1 MEAHDVQQVETLL
14 GYQFNRPELLKEALT
29 HSSQAEDH
37 LASNERMEFLGD
49 AVLSLVIC
57 QSLFERF
64 PDYEEGG
71 LTKLKS
77 MVVSRKSC
85 SQVASRL
92 NLIGHIRVGKGTD
105 SGRALTGS
113 IAAGVLE
120 AVIAAIYLD
129 SGLEAARK
137 FILFAFDDI
146 ISQAD
151 ACEHQDNF
159 KSMLQQHCQRHMSGT
174 PTYELLDEKGPDHNK
189 CFEVAAVI
197 RHRRYTSAWAVT
209 KKDAEQKA
217 ARNALVELGL
227 LEPLPDE
234 EAV

>member
-1 MEAHDVQQVETLL
+1 METQDVQRVESLL
-14 GYQFNRPELLKEALT
+14 GYHFNRPELLKEALT

-49 AVLSLVIC
+49 AVLSLVVC

-64 PDYEEGG
+64 PEYEEGG

-85 SQVASRL
+85 SQIASRL
-92 NLIGHIRVGKGTD
+92 GLIEHIRVGKGTD

-120 AVIAAIYLD
+120 AIIAAIFID
-129 SGLEAARK
+129 SGLEEARK
-137 FILFAFDDI
+137 FILSAFEDI
-146 ISQAD
+146 IVQAD
-151 ACEHQDNF
+151 TCQHQENF
-159 KSMLQQHCQRHMSGT
+159 KSMLQQHCQRHMNGT
-174 PTYELLDEKGPDHNK
+174 PSYELLDEKGPDHNK

-197 RHRRYTSAWAVT
+197 RHRRYPSAWAVT

-217 ARNALVELGL
+217 AQNALIELGL
-227 LEPLPDE
+227 LEPPPDE

>member
-1 MEAHDVQQVETLL
+1 MEAHDVQRVETLL
-14 GYQFNRPELLKEALT
+14 GYHFNRPELLKEALT
-29 HSSQAEDH
+29 HSSQAQDH

-57 QSLFERF
+57 QAMFERF
-64 PDYEEGG
+64 PEYEEGD

-77 MVVSRKSC
+77 TIVSRKTC
-85 SQVASRL
+85 SQVATCL
-92 NLIGHIRVGKGTD
+92 NLIDHIRVGKGTD

-120 AVIAAIYLD
+120 AVIAAIFLD
-129 SGLEAARK
+129 SGLDAART
-137 FILFAFDDI
+137 FILSAFKKMIDQ
-146 ISQAD
+146 SVE
-151 ACEHQDNF
+151 CEHQDNF
-159 KSMLQQHCQRHMSGT
+159 KSVLQQHCQRNLSGT

-197 RHRRYTSAWAVT
+197 RHRRYPSAWAVT

-227 LEPLPDE
+227 FEPLPDE
-234 EAV
+234 EV